1 MSTTSFHLSSQAL
14 RYHLDPDAEMIAAPA
29 LAAARARPNVQRF
42 IDAHRQR
49 GYRSAALDPWGAA
62 DPMGAPHLLPA
73 RFGLNPGDSLT
84 TDGSALLGALQVRE
98 LDQRLK
104 AIYCGPLAL
113 DSSAVRDEVRRAWL
127 HARMESEAAATPLGG
142 SGLLDR
148 LIQAEAWEHHV
159 RERFPHGKRFS
170 LEGCESLLPL
180 LDALMGR
187 AAAQGVEEVFLGMPH
202 RGRVNVLV
210 NILGMPPADVLD
222 HFDPHSRQ
230 PERHR
235 DLVYHLGGRSAV
247 MTRHGEV
254 SITLACNPSHLQ
266 SVHPVVVGMAHA
278 SQVRRA
284 PLADADGAL
293 AIVMHGDA
301 AFAGQGV
308 VMETL
313 ALTQK
318 AGYSVGGAI
327 HVVINNQMGFT
338 EPNAMNAW
346 APRYCT
352 DVTRMIDAPVL
363 RANADAP
370 EQVMRA
376 AQIAI
381 DYRMA
386 FGADVVIDLVGYRR
400 LGHSEHDIPELTSP
414 QRYAHVASK
423 PSVVEIYGAVLAA
436 RDAASGAGM
445 ASYIAC
451 ARAAASA
458 VFARA
463 VPAAPVASRETPTA
477 PPRIAPLSRAWLQ
490 AAMSAMTT
498 LPGSFRPHPLIQE
511 LAARWNTAAT
521 DAGAAAD
528 WCFAENVAYASVL
541 DAGIPVRISGMDVRR
556 GTFLHRHAVWHNQ
569 SPDSDDEEFIPL
581 LQLGASA
588 ARFDVFN
595 SVLSEE
601 AVLGFE
607 YGYSVQNPHTLTIW
621 EAQFGDFVNGA
632 QVFVDQYIGSGEEKW
647 GYSSALTLLLP
658 HGYEGI
664 GPEHSSA
671 YLNRFLDLCA
681 DDNLRVACPSTSAQL
696 FHLLRRQASCEVRK
710 PLIVLTPKGTL
721 YQEQASHSPV
731 RQLMEGEFQPVLD
744 DDDVDV
750 DAVTRVVLCS
760 GKLYYDL
767 LRARQAGACG
777 HVALLRLEQFHPF
790 PHAAMGRILV
800 RYGGMRT
807 LVWAQEENRN
817 QGAWSFVRDEL
828 AALCPPGAE
837 LHAVT
842 RPATASGATSSVA
855 IHERQQQDL
864 VARAMGPARP
874 DGLHRP

>member
-1 MSTTSFHLSSQAL
+1 MSTTSFHRRSQAL
-14 RYHLDPDAEMIAAPA
+14 RCQFSAEAEMLAAPA
-29 LAAARARPNVQRF
+29 PVAARARPDVQRF
-42 IDAHRQR
+42 IDAHRQQ
-49 GYRSAALDPWGAA
+49 GHRSAALDPWGSAH
-62 DPMGAPHLLPA
+62 PMGPPHLLPTQ
-73 RFGLNPGDSLT
+73 FGLRPGDSLT
-84 TDGSALLGALQVRE
+84 TDGTSLLGATQVRE

-113 DSSAVRDEVRRAWL
+113 DASAVRDEARRAWL
-127 HARMESEAAATPLGG
+127 HARMESVAAPLGG

-159 RERFPHGKRFS
+159 LRRFPHGKRFS

-180 LDALMGR
+180 LDALMGQ
-187 AAAQGVEEVFLGMPH
+187 AAAHGVEEIFLGMPH

-210 NILGMPPADVLD
+210 NVLGMPPADVLD
-222 HFDPHSRQ
+222 RFDPQSRQ
-230 PERHR
+230 PELHR

-247 MTRHGEV
+247 MTRHGEISV
-254 SITLACNPSHLQ
+254 MLACNPSHLQ
-266 SVHPVVVGMAHA
+266 SVYPVVMGMAHA
-278 SQVRRA
+278 SRLRRE
-284 PLADADGAL
+284 PLAGTDGTL

-318 AGYSVGGAI
+318 TGYSVGGAV

-338 EPNAMNAW
+338 EPNTMDAW

-370 EQVMRA
+370 EQVLHA

-381 DYRMA
+381 DYRMT
-386 FGADVVIDLVGYRR
+386 FGTDVVIDLVGYRR

-414 QRYAHVASK
+414 QRYARAASK
-423 PSVVEIYGAVLAA
+423 PSVVEIYGAVLAG
-436 RDAASGAGM
+436 RNAASDTGM

-458 VFARA
+458 AFARD
-463 VPAAPVASRETPTA
+463 VPAGPALSHATPVVPR
-477 PPRIAPLSRAWLQ
+477 RIAPLSRSWLQ
-490 AAMSAMTT
+490 AAISAMTR
-498 LPGSFRPHPLIQE
+498 LPENFQPHPIIRELI
-511 LAARWNTAAT
+511 ARWNSTAR
-521 DAGAAAD
+521 DENAAAD
-528 WCFAENVAYASVL
+528 WCLAENAAYASAL
-541 DAGIPVRISGMDVRR
+541 AAGIPVRISGMDVRR

-569 SPDSDDEEFIPL
+569 AQQASVGDEFIPL
-581 LQLGASA
+581 QQLGADA
-588 ARFDVFN
+588 ARFDVVN
-595 SVLSEE
+595 SMLSEE

-607 YGYSVQNPHTLTIW
+607 YGYSVQDSRTLTVW

-632 QVFVDQYIGSGEEKW
+632 QVFVDQYISGGEEKW
-647 GYSSALTLLLP
+647 DYRSALTVLLP
-658 HGYEGI
+658 HGHEGI

-681 DDNLRVACPSTSAQL
+681 GDNLRVTCPSTSAQM

-721 YQEQASHSPV
+721 YQEEASHSPV
-731 RQLMEGEFQPVLD
+731 RRLIEGEFQSVLD
-744 DDDVDV
+744 DDAVDA

-760 GKLYYDL
+760 GKLHYDL
-767 LRARQAGACG
+767 RRARQSGACN

-790 PHAAMGRILV
+790 PHAALARILA
-800 RYGGMRT
+800 RYGGMRV

-828 AALCPPGAE
+828 AALCPSGAE
-837 LHAVT
+837 LHGVA

-855 IHERQQQDL
+855 IHQRQQRDL
-864 VARAMGPARP
+864 VVRAMGPAGP
-874 DGLHRP
+874 DD